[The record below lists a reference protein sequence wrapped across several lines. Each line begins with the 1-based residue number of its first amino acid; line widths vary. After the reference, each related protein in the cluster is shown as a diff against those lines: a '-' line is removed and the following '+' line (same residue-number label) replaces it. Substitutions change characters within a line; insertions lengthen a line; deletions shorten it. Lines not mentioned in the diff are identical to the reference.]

1 MLSSKKSFGRCKAKY
16 PLDLVVVL
24 GIIEYFKTYLPCD
37 LASLYD
43 NENSQMCL
51 GSHLYTGVPYKKPD
65 CI

>member
-1 MLSSKKSFGRCKAKY
+1 MLSCKQSFGRRKVKP

-24 GIIEYFKTYLPCD
+24 GIIEYFKTYLLCD
-37 LASLYD
+37 LASLYN

-51 GSHLYTGVPYKKPD
+51 GSHLCTGVPYKKPN